1 MNAWRFL
8 TQSLR
13 FYARSHVGAF
23 LGATI
28 ASAILIGALIVGDS
42 VRGSL
47 LEMAMSRLG
56 RIDTVITGND
66 RLFRDA
72 LAIEMKGDAF
82 KEVVPAIQ
90 LPAVA
95 SASGGLTRA
104 NQTQIIGVTPD
115 FWNLG
120 LSPTPSVHPAPD
132 KVSLSEALARQ
143 LKVKEGDRL
152 IIRIQKPSQIS
163 PDAPLAPDENTS
175 IALRLEV
182 SHIVSD
188 SSMGRFSLQASQL
201 PALNA
206 FVDLEFLQ
214 SELEIPGKAN
224 LLLLAPE
231 AGSNSLATD
240 GSSALTS
247 LNRHWT
253 LEDGQLSWVD
263 LSQNNGNGFEL
274 RTERVFMDDAT
285 AGAAVGGS
293 THSSAL
299 LTYFVN
305 AIKKGEQL
313 TPYSMVTAAE
323 APYVPEDLKEN
334 EIILNEWLAADLNAK
349 PGDQVDMTY
358 YEVGLGREL
367 KEATTSFTV
376 RQVVPMQ
383 APYNDPYFMPDFPGL
398 KDADNCRDWDTGF
411 PIDLDLI
418 RDQDNEYWETHKGTP
433 KAFISLKKGKEIWQ
447 NRFGSLTAVRF
458 PEVNTLEE
466 KTELESSILKQL
478 EPSKLGIM
486 SIPVK
491 SQAWN
496 SVVESQDFGGLF
508 IGFSFFLIF
517 ASLILMNLLF
527 QFVVEQRT
535 REAGIL
541 MAVGM
546 TPRRLKQFLLRE
558 GMLISLLGHIGG
570 VGLAIL
576 YAKGMLYGLSTIW
589 SDAVGTSSLH
599 FHLNPPTLFGGMIG
613 SMALTGMTLWWGLR
627 KQIQKPAHVLL
638 TESQIEGRDIETK
651 AQGAGKW
658 AVAGMACG
666 LAAIGIAAL
675 GKYGDPNQATGA
687 FFGAG
692 SLLLMSGLML
702 TSAYLRKLTQ
712 LNTTTTPS
720 LLHWGARNASRRRK
734 RSLAT
739 ISMLAFGCF
748 MVIAVGANK
757 LDALRDAGKRSSGTG
772 GFAFW
777 GESTAPVV
785 KNLNTK
791 EGAESYGLFRD
802 ELEGVSILPFKR
814 RNGEEASCLNLNRA
828 QRPRLLGVN
837 PDLLAS
843 RKAFSFAKTWKEIPE
858 GVSAWNLLSEMEAD
872 GTVPGIADYNSIMWA
887 MGKSVGDVLIFQ
899 NTQGESFRVRLVAG
913 VANSILQ
920 GNVIISES
928 AFLRHYP
935 NEPGYKTFLLDVP
948 AEKKEEVA
956 SALTRALEDDGLTL
970 FDAVDRMQAFNA
982 VQNTYLSTFQL
993 LGGLGMILGSFG
1005 LGAVVLRNLLDRRTE
1020 LGLLAAVGFTRKRI
1034 RSLVLLEH
1042 VGLLCCGL
1050 TIGVISAGIAVIPS
1064 LQSPGINIPFTS
1076 LGVTLLTI
1084 FGTGFVWTFI
1094 ATRTVLKGTS
1104 LDALRDQ

>member
-1 MNAWRFL
+1 MSAWRFL
-8 TQSLR
+8 IQSLR
-13 FYARSHVGAF
+13 FYARSHAGAF

-47 LEMAMSRLG
+47 FEMAMSRLG
-56 RIDTVITGND
+56 RIDTIITGND

-72 LAIEMKGDAF
+72 LANEMKGETFA
-82 KEVVPAIQ
+82 EVVPAIQ

-95 SASGGLTRA
+95 SASGGSTRA
-104 NQTQIIGVTPD
+104 NQTQIVGITSD

-120 LSPTPSVHPAPD
+120 LNPTPNVHPKPD
-132 KVSLSEALARQ
+132 EATLSQALARQ
-143 LKVKEGDRL
+143 LKVKEGDPFIL
-152 IIRIQKPSQIS
+152 RIQKPSRIS

-175 IALRLEV
+175 LALRLKV
-182 SHIVSD
+182 AHIVGD
-188 SSMGRFSLQASQL
+188 ASMGRFSLQASQL

-206 FVDLEFLQ
+206 FVDLEYLQ
-214 SELEIPGKAN
+214 SELDIPGKAN

-231 AGSNSLATD
+231 SNSNQAATD
-240 GSSALTS
+240 GSSAQES
-247 LNRHWT
+247 LKQHWT
-253 LEDGQLSWVD
+253 LEDSQLSWVD
-263 LSQNNGNGFEL
+263 LNQNNGRGFEL
-274 RTERVFMDDAT
+274 RTERVFMDDTSAET
-285 AGAAVGGS
+285 AVSGGAN
-293 THSSAL
+293 SSGL

-305 AIKKGEQL
+305 AIKKGDQL

-323 APYVPEDLKEN
+323 APFVPEDLKDN
-334 EIILNEWLAADLNAK
+334 EIILNQWLAEDLDAK
-349 PGDQVDMTY
+349 PGDSVEMTY
-358 YEVGLGREL
+358 YIVGLGREL
-367 KEATTSFTV
+367 NEATSAFTV
-376 RQVVPMQ
+376 RQIVPMQ

-418 RDQDNEYWETHKGTP
+418 RDHDNEYWETHKGTP
-433 KAFISLKKGKEIWQ
+433 KAFISLSKGKEIWQ
-447 NRFGSLTAVRF
+447 NRFGSLTAVRY
-458 PEVNTLEE
+458 PEVATPDQ
-466 KTELESSILKQL
+466 KAQLESAILEHLQ
-478 EPSKLGIM
+478 PSKLGIM

-508 IGFSFFLIF
+508 IGFSFFLI
-517 ASLILMNLLF
+517 AAALILMNLLF
-527 QFVVEQRT
+527 QFVIEQRT

-546 TPRRLKQFLLRE
+546 TPKRLKQFLLRE
-558 GMLISLLGHIGG
+558 GMLISLLGHVAG

-576 YAKGMLYGLSTIW
+576 YAKGMLHGLSTIW

-599 FHLNPPTLFGGMIG
+599 FHFNPPTVFGGMIG
-613 SMALTGMTLWWGLR
+613 SIALTGMTLWWGLR

-638 TESQIEGRDIETK
+638 TENQVEGQTIDNTSR
-651 AQGAGKW
+651 GATRRLM
-658 AVAGMACG
+658 AGIACG
-666 LAAIGIAAL
+666 LGALGIAAL
-675 GKYGDPNQATGA
+675 GKFGDPAQATGA

-702 TSAYLRKLTQ
+702 ASAYLRGVT
-712 LNTTTTPS
+712 NHSTTNPPS
-720 LLHWGARNASRRRK
+720 LLQWGIRNASRRRK

-739 ISMLAFGCF
+739 ISMLAFGSF
-748 MVIAVGANK
+748 LVIAVGANK
-757 LDALRDAGKRSSGTG
+757 LDALRDADKRSSGTG

-785 KNLNTK
+785 KNLNTE

-802 ELEGVSILPFKR
+802 ELEGVSIVPFKR

-837 PDLLAS
+837 PDSLAS
-843 RKAFSFAKTWKEIPE
+843 RKAFTFAKTWNEVPE
-858 GVSAWNLLSEMEAD
+858 GSSAWNLLSEIEPD
-872 GTVPGIADYNSIMWA
+872 GTIPGIADYNSIMWA

-920 GNVIISES
+920 GNVIIAES
-928 AFLRHYP
+928 AFLKHFP

-948 AEKKEEVA
+948 SEKKEDLA

-970 FDAVDRMQAFNA
+970 FDAVERMQAFNA

-1005 LGAVVLRNLLDRRTE
+1005 LGVVVLRNLLDRRTE
-1020 LGLLAAVGFTRKRI
+1020 LGLLAAIGFTRKRI

-1042 VGLLCCGL
+1042 IGLLFYGL
-1050 TIGVISAGIAVIPS
+1050 LTGVISAWIAVIPS
-1064 LQSPGINIPFTS
+1064 LQSPGANIPYTS
-1076 LGVTLLTI
+1076 LTWTLLAI
-1084 FGTGFVWTFI
+1084 FGTGFIWTCI
-1094 ATRTVLKGTS
+1094 ATQAALKGQLLDS
-1104 LDALRDQ
+1104 LRNQ